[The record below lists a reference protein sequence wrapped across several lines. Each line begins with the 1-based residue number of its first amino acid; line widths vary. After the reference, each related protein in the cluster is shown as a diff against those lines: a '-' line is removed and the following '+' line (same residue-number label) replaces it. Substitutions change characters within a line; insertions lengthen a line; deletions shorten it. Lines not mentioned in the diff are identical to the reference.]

1 MIISKNVTGNL
12 TNMIIKHNNKNIF
25 AFSDTHG
32 QHRDVIVPEE
42 ADIVICAGD
51 AVEDDLKGDEYD
63 DFIDWFSSLSAK
75 YKIFIPGNHELS
87 FAIDKSENIV
97 KAMKE
102 KDISVMQNSIDDC
115 DGVTICSIGG
125 DVSIADADIPTCIDI
140 LVTHYPPY
148 GILDEGLGSPEI
160 LNFVMKSKPIYH
172 LFGHIHSTAGQE
184 LQFGKTMCRNI
195 GICK

>member
-1 MIISKNVTGNL
+1 MINL
-12 TNMIIKHNNKNIF
+12 NSHSIF

-32 QHRDVIVPEE
+32 LHRDVIVPEE
-42 ADIVICAGD
+42 ADIVICGGD
-51 AVEDDLKGDEYD
+51 AVEDNLKGDEYD

-87 FAIDKSENIV
+87 FEIDNSKEIK
-97 KAMKE
+97 KAMDDKG
-102 KDISVMQNSIDDC
+102 ILVMQNSIRDY

-125 DVSIADADIPTCIDI
+125 NISIADEDIPTDIDI

-148 GILDEGLGSPEI
+148 GILDEGLGSAEI
-160 LNFVMKSKPIYH
+160 LNFVMKSKPTYY
-172 LFGHIHSTAGQE
+172 LFGHIHATAGQE
-184 LQFGKTMCRNI
+184 LQFGETLCRNV

>member
-1 MIISKNVTGNL
+1 
-12 TNMIIKHNNKNIF
+12 MIIKHNNKNIF
-25 AFSDTHG
+25 VFSDTHG
-32 QHRDVIVPEE
+32 QHRDVIVPEG

-51 AVEDDLKGDEYD
+51 AVEDDLNGDEYN
-63 DFIDWFSSLSAK
+63 DFIDWFSGLSAK
-75 YKIFIPGNHELS
+75 WKIFIPGNHELS

-97 KAMKE
+97 KAMKG
-102 KDISVMQNSIDDC
+102 KDISVMQNSIMDC

-125 DVSIADADIPTCIDI
+125 DVSIADADIPTDIDI

-160 LNFVMKSKPIYH
+160 LNFVMKSKPTYH
-172 LFGHIHSTAGQE
+172 LFGHIHATAGEE
-184 LQFGKTMCRNI
+184 LQFGETLCRNI

>member
-1 MIISKNVTGNL
+1 
-12 TNMIIKHNNKNIF
+12 MIIKHKNKNIF
-25 AFSDTHG
+25 VFSDTHG
-32 QHRDVIVPEE
+32 KHRDVIVPKE

-97 KAMKE
+97 KAMKG
-102 KDISVMQNSIDDC
+102 KDISVMQNSIMDC
-115 DGVTICSIGG
+115 NGVTICSIGG
-125 DVSIADADIPTCIDI
+125 DVSIADADIPTGIDI

-160 LNFVMKSKPIYH
+160 LNFVMKSKPTYH
-172 LFGHIHSTAGQE
+172 LFGHIHATAGEE
-184 LQFGKTMCRNI
+184 LQFGETLCRNI

>member
-1 MIISKNVTGNL
+1 
-12 TNMIIKHNNKNIF
+12 MIIKHNNKNIF
-25 AFSDTHG
+25 VFSDTHG
-32 QHRDVIVPEE
+32 KHRDVIVPEE
-42 ADIVICAGD
+42 IDIVICAGD

-63 DFIDWFSSLSAK
+63 DFIDWFSGLSAK
-75 YKIFIPGNHELS
+75 WKIFIPGNHELS
-87 FAIDKSENIV
+87 FKIDKSENIV

-125 DVSIADADIPTCIDI
+125 DVSIADEDIPTDIDI

-148 GILDEGLGSPEI
+148 GILDEGLGSAEI
-160 LNFVMKSKPIYH
+160 LNFVMKSKPTYH
-172 LFGHIHSTAGQE
+172 LFGHIHATAGQE
-184 LQFGKTMCRNI
+184 LQFGETLCRNI